1 MLVSF
6 DLDGTLMRGA
16 FPLGV
21 NPRLIDHF
29 QRRLDGHSLTPDQIR
44 DRFRSEYHRLHV
56 ERVRAGDLVGAYD
69 WDEIWPQACRALG
82 WPPPPPLA
90 ALIAETAGL
99 PGVCAPLA
107 GATQTLIELRAA
119 GHRVIALTNGHLK
132 HQEPAL
138 AATGLLALLDD
149 VFTPDRLGSAKPDPQ
164 VFRFASADPGVHVGD
179 TLSHDVLGANSA
191 GWRSVWLDPRLPD
204 AIAELAPSDRPA
216 HPAFPAHLEARLT
229 AEPWRVA
236 HPEAVPA
243 AVRPNAVIRHLEE
256 LPALIAGPF

>member
-21 NPRLIDHF
+21 NPRLVAHF
-29 QRRLDGHSLTPDQIR
+29 QQCLDGHALTPDQIQE
-44 DRFRSEYHRLHV
+44 RFRNEYHRLHV

-69 WDEIWPQACRALG
+69 WDEIWPQACRVLG

-90 ALIAETAGL
+90 ALIAETAAL

-138 AATGLLALLDD
+138 VATGLLPLLDE
-149 VFTPDRLGSAKPDPQ
+149 VFTPDRVGSAKPDRQ
-164 VFRFASADPGVHVGD
+164 AFIFASAEPAVHVGD

-191 GWRSVWLDPRLPD
+191 GWRSVWFDPRLPD
-204 AIAELAPSDRPA
+204 AIAELAPSERPD
-216 HPAFPAHLEARLT
+216 HPAFAAHLEARLT
-229 AEPWRVA
+229 AERWRAA
-236 HPEAVPA
+236 HPEAVPE
-243 AVRPNAVIRHLEE
+243 AVRPREVIRRLEE
-256 LPALIAGPF
+256 LPALLAGLT